1 MSEGPRSFETN
12 AIYAPSIHYERVV
25 YDTLRMLWRHKP
37 LIAAVHG
44 IALAALSVALVLVA
58 PRYTGEAMIQLD
70 FIREEAVAGEK
81 VQSTAAVDAAAVVD
95 SVARI
100 IRSRGTASAVVSVLG
115 LDNDPAYTRLSLPA
129 RALSSVWSVFGLPA
143 PTPRDLAV
151 ARLMKQITVT
161 NDPRSYLI
169 TVAVTASDPERA
181 AGLANWV
188 ASEYLRGR
196 LREQA
201 TEAYA
206 VAERE
211 MTVLSSVFGPRHPS
225 YLSGSAKLGRLK
237 AELAPA
243 AQGVVAK
250 EREAV
255 VEATDAYAVA
265 EREMTALSSVFGPRH
280 PSYLNGSAKLGRL
293 KAELAAAREGVVA
306 EEREAVVA
314 QDMVRFAAGQS
325 LLPAE
330 PVMVPSGP
338 NTMLLFAL
346 TILTALTVGILLSLL
361 AERGLLRWSVPLPA
375 ILRAWSPAPLAGRG
389 WWRNSV
395 R

>member
-1 MSEGPRSFETN
+1 MAKRSTSFETN
-12 AIYAPSIHYERVV
+12 AIYAPRIHYERVV
-25 YDTLRMLWRHKP
+25 YDTLRMLGRHKL
-37 LIAAVHG
+37 LIAAVLG
-44 IALAALSVALVLVA
+44 IALAALSVALALIA

-70 FIREEAVAGEK
+70 FTRNETVSGEK
-81 VQSTAAVDAAAVVD
+81 VQSTAAVDAASVVD
-95 SVARI
+95 SAARI
-100 IRSRGTASAVVSVLG
+100 IRSRGTASAVVSALG

-143 PTPRDLAV
+143 PTPHDLAV
-151 ARLMKQITVT
+151 ARLMRQTTVA

-181 AGLANWV
+181 ARLANWV
-188 ASEYLRGR
+188 VSEYLRGR

-201 TEAYA
+201 IE
-206 VAERE
+206 
-211 MTVLSSVFGPRHPS
+211 
-225 YLSGSAKLGRLK
+225 
-237 AELAPA
+237 
-243 AQGVVAK
+243 
-250 EREAV
+250 
-255 VEATDAYAVA
+255 AYAVA

-293 KAELAAAREGVVA
+293 KAGLAAAGEGMVT

-325 LLPAE
+325 LLPAKA
-330 PVMVPSGP
+330 VTVPSGP

-346 TILTALTVGILLSLL
+346 TILAALAVAILLSSL
-361 AERGLLRWSVPLPA
+361 AERGLLRSFVPLPA
-375 ILRAWSPAPLAGRG
+375 VLRAWSPAPLAGRG
-389 WWRNSV
+389 LHWWRSSV

>member
-1 MSEGPRSFETN
+1 MSKGPRSFETN

-115 LDNDPAYTRLSLPA
+115 LDNDPAYTRLSLLA

-151 ARLMKQITVT
+151 ACLMKQITVT

-211 MTVLSSVFGPRHPS
+211 MTALSSVFGPRHPS

-237 AELAPA
+237 AELAP
-243 AQGVVAK
+243 
-250 EREAV
+250 
-255 VEATDAYAVA
+255 
-265 EREMTALSSVFGPRH
+265 
-280 PSYLNGSAKLGRL
+280 
-293 KAELAAAREGVVA
+293 AREGVVA

-346 TILTALTVGILLSLL
+346 TILTALAVGILLSLL
-361 AERGLLRWSVPLPA
+361 AERGLLRWSVALPA

>member
-1 MSEGPRSFETN
+1 MSERSMSFETK
-12 AIYAPSIHYERVV
+12 AIDAPRIHYERVV
-25 YDTLRMLWRHKP
+25 YDTLRILWSHKP
-37 LIAAVHG
+37 LVASVLG
-44 IALAALSVALVLVA
+44 IALAALSVALVLIP

-70 FIREEAVAGEK
+70 FTRNETIAGEK

-95 SVARI
+95 STARI

-129 RALSSVWSVFGLPA
+129 RALSSFWSFLGLSV

-151 ARLMKQITVT
+151 ARLMRQTTVT

-181 AGLANWV
+181 AQLANWV

-196 LREQA
+196 LRQQA
-201 TEAYA
+201 IE
-206 VAERE
+206 
-211 MTVLSSVFGPRHPS
+211 
-225 YLSGSAKLGRLK
+225 
-237 AELAPA
+237 
-243 AQGVVAK
+243 
-250 EREAV
+250 
-255 VEATDAYAVA
+255 AYAVA

-280 PSYLNGSAKLGRL
+280 PSYLNGSAKLGDL
-293 KAELAAAREGVVA
+293 KAGLAAAREGVA
-306 EEREAVVA
+306 TEEREAVVA

-330 PVMVPSGP
+330 AVMIPSGP
-338 NTMLLFAL
+338 NAMLLFAL
-346 TILTALTVGILLSLL
+346 TILAALAVGILLSLL
-361 AERGLLRWSVPLPA
+361 AERGLLRWSVQLPA
-375 ILRAWSPAPLAGRG
+375 VLRTWSPAPLAERG
-389 WWRNSV
+389 LSWWRNSV